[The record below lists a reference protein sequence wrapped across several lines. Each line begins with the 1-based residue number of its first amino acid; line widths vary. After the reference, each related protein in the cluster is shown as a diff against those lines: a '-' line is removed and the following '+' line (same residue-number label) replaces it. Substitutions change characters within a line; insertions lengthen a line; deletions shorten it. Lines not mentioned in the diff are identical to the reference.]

1 MLSQNHPPTGC
12 CSQQNSPHTIFGIR
26 SLDSVLPS
34 LLLHHRCCQQNRRTF
49 PFLLL
54 PLPPW
59 PPPPPPPPLPLSPH
73 PTLPLYSSYTN
84 PTRQMD
90 CDVCKSWHCE
100 IVRAHRRLLYMLI
113 TDTESTSY
121 GKRKTELGYH
131 TPYCNFGKK
140 FELHKLIKYTFQTD
154 SKMQLV

>member
-1 MLSQNHPPTGC
+1 MCCHRSYCIIIVANKTGAHSSFPCSSFDGCPSHPCPAH
-12 CSQQNSPHTIFGIR
+12 P
-26 SLDSVLPS
+26 
-34 LLLHHRCCQQNRRTF
+34 LLISFNYPAIPAT
-49 PFLLL
+49 
-54 PLPPW
+54 
-59 PPPPPPPPLPLSPH
+59 PH
-73 PTLPLYSSYTN
+73 PHSSYTN